1 MDTTKCYYVCVC
13 VSVANASAK
22 RDEIETERR
31 SGTGERMAMASVT
44 QLGNCLKINTH
55 AHTTKEKTRGSKR
68 ERETEKNEKL
78 IISSL
83 VYFSQYAFTKPHH
96 LLQIYYLIL
105 YCKPAQHYYSTA
117 RLWLLLVVVAY
128 TLSFVYLM
136 SRCNICFFLNFS
148 ALCHRLL
155 ASF

>member
-1 MDTTKCYYVCVC
+1 MLLCVC

-44 QLGNCLKINTH
+44 QLGNCLKMNTH
-55 AHTTKEKTRGSKR
+55 TTEEKKRGSKR

-83 VYFSQYAFTKPHH
+83 VYFSQ
-96 LLQIYYLIL
+96 
-105 YCKPAQHYYSTA
+105 
-117 RLWLLLVVVAY
+117 
-128 TLSFVYLM
+128 
-136 SRCNICFFLNFS
+136 
-148 ALCHRLL
+148 
-155 ASF
+155 